1 MSGAQR
7 RYELDLAKALAIV
20 AMIITHTGEEFSF
33 EPYVGRPWFHLVAA
47 PLFMF
52 SMGVTMRYTSHNTA
66 EDFARRGVHLIFLGY
81 VLNFFRSTIWLI
93 FGKLFWDREPWGI
106 LESFAT
112 LDILHFAGLA
122 FLTVALLRKLRCP
135 EYGMLLISLV
145 MLAFAPMLD
154 THMEDMR
161 IANYFQGFLW
171 RAHGEACFPLMNWF
185 VFPCLGIS
193 FGKLLKWH
201 VREYDRFY
209 SILLPSA
216 AVMLL
221 AAIFVLRGC
230 GIDVFSY
237 VFAIDKYYSM
247 NLASVSMHLL
257 AILTIV
263 ALCFFAMKA
272 IDGGFRDAIVY
283 ISRNLNNIYITQWLL
298 IESFYTI
305 WLIATMHSFRVP
317 VALAVPVG
325 LAVSAASVLI
335 YRAIDLYL
343 LKRYKGE

>member
-1 MSGAQR
+1 MAAQR
-7 RYELDLAKALAIV
+7 RYEFDLAKALAIV
-20 AMIITHTGEEFSF
+20 AMIITHIGEEFSF
-33 EPYVGRPWFHLVAA
+33 EPYIGRPWFHLVAA

-93 FGKLFWDREPWGI
+93 CGKLFWDREPWGI

-135 EYGMLLISLV
+135 EYGMLLVSLI

-154 THMEDMR
+154 AHTEEMR
-161 IANYFQGFLW
+161 FANYFQGYLW

-193 FGKLLKWH
+193 FGKLIKGK
-201 VREYDRFY
+201 VRNHDRFY
-209 SILLPSA
+209 SVLLPSA
-216 AVMLL
+216 ALLLLTSVM
-221 AAIFVLRGC
+221 VLRGC
-230 GIDVFSY
+230 GVDVFSY
-237 VFAIDKYYSM
+237 VFNIEKYYSM

-257 AILTIV
+257 AILTVVSI
-263 ALCFFAMKA
+263 CFFAMKPVKGA
-272 IDGGFRDAIVY
+272 ARDAIVY
-283 ISRNLNNIYITQWLL
+283 VSRNLNNIYITQWIL

-305 WLIATMHSFRVP
+305 WLIATMHSFQVP
-317 VALAVPVG
+317 VRFAVPAG
-325 LAVSAASVLI
+325 LVVSALSIFVFNMYDRI
-335 YRAIDLYL
+335 RH
-343 LKRYKGE
+343 RE